1 MMHPAETH
9 TTRDLVRG
17 HTTLGEMDL
26 TILTDGTVSAGWG
39 RHVRCSA
46 ETLVGEARAGQ

>member
-17 HTTLGEMDL
+17 HATLGEMDL
-26 TILTDGTVSAGWG
+26 TILTDGPYLLDG
-39 RHVRCSA
+39 RACSA
-46 ETLVGEARAGQ
+46 